1 MQIVPRNALDSAPR
15 SAAALMLPLVMLLV
29 LLFAAPRPAAA
40 VDSTPPLPTPQL
52 QQRYVALTRELR
64 CMQCL
69 DESVA
74 NSDANLAVDMR
85 RLVHN
90 LVLEGKTDQ
99 QVRDYMVSRYGEFI
113 LMKPP
118 FSWANAWLWGA
129 PGALML
135 IGALVAWRVLST
147 RTRLV
152 DQDDSEVPDDS
163 GMDEVPPALDEALPE
178 RTPRERATRGRSRR
192 GRTLRDQ
199 TLPS

>member
-1 MQIVPRNALDSAPR
+1 MHGAPR
-15 SAAALMLPLVMLLV
+15 HALGRALRCASAWVAPLVMLLA
-29 LLFAAPRPAAA
+29 LLFAASRPAAA

-64 CMQCL
+64 CMQCQ
-69 DESVA
+69 DESLA
-74 NSDANLAVDMR
+74 NSEATLAADMR

-118 FSWANAWLWGA
+118 FNWANAWLWGA

-135 IGALVAWRVLST
+135 IGALVAWRVVST
-147 RTRLV
+147 RSRLV
-152 DQDDSEVPDDS
+152 AEDPSEVPDDT
-163 GMDEVPPALDEALPE
+163 ELDELE
-178 RTPRERATRGRSRR
+178 QTPPGE
-192 GRTLRDQ
+192 TLR
-199 TLPS
+199 S